1 MLGRDTCVTGGG
13 FHFPVSAS
21 DFGAQRRMV
30 KLNGPFGVGS
40 QLTSLS
46 APGLS
51 LWKYKSSDP
60 SAAYLND
67 IRVLS
72 MLQYCRSSAASKA
85 AGEHLMA
92 KRRRSP
98 VSGGSVPAKPAGL
111 WTRPDIKHTSVY
123 LPEAAYEA
131 LRQVAFDERRKI
143 HDLLMEGVEL
153 ALKKR
158 GYPALADMKAKW
170 QRKER

>member
-1 MLGRDTCVTGGG
+1 
-13 FHFPVSAS
+13 
-21 DFGAQRRMV
+21 MV
-30 KLNGPFGVGS
+30 
-40 QLTSLS
+40 
-46 APGLS
+46 
-51 LWKYKSSDP
+51 
-60 SAAYLND
+60 
-67 IRVLS
+67 
-72 MLQYCRSSAASKA
+72 
-85 AGEHLMA
+85 

-98 VSGGSVPAKPAGL
+98 ASRGSAPAKATGR
-111 WTRPDIKHTSVY
+111 WARPDIKHTSVY

-158 GYPALADMKAKW
+158 GYPALADIKAKW